1 MPAFLP
7 PLITAAAFGA
17 RSLIK
22 NPIVWSPKMPIHW
35 KIGLGYQK
43 FNKFMEGFGPMGYGA
58 MYAGG
63 TVLGYQG
70 MSSFFR
76 PKWRYLGSPQ
86 RLKKI

>member
-1 MPAFLP
+1 MPAIAAAFLP
-7 PLITAAAFGA
+7 LFARAAMNAPWF
-17 RSLIK
+17 IK
-22 NPIVWSPKMPIHW
+22 VGKA
-35 KIGLGYQK
+35 YQRI
-43 FNKFMEGFGPMGYGA
+43 NKKMEGFGPMGYGA

-70 MSSFFR
+70 MSSFFK